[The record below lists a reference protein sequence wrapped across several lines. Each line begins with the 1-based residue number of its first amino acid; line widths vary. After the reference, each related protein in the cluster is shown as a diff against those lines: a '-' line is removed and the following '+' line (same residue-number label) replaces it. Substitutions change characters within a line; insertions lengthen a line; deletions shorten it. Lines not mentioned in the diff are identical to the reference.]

1 MALPKTH
8 AGFTLPIIVWSVVR
22 YPLDTLYGVVNL
34 AAIIFFGILLDGD
47 HISPKRIK
55 RVMGV
60 EDGKREFMSTKE
72 WLGLFIRFFIKSAKV
87 VLGNGKKEGGKG
99 PVPGWINYLHTWQA
113 AVVILVLSFLFW
125 NFLPAGAYAVH
136 IAVDAASQGQ
146 EKYFSEPLPRVLH
159 KLLPRW
165 LTYKDHIPL

>member
-1 MALPKTH
+1 MALSKTH
-8 AGFTLPIIVWSVVR
+8 AGFTLPIIVWSAVR

-60 EDGKREFMSTKE
+60 EDEAKKIRVKE
-72 WLGLFIRFFIKSAKV
+72 WPNLFVRFFIKSVKA
-87 VLGNGKKEGGKG
+87 VLGSGKKEGGKG

-113 AVVILVLSFLFW
+113 ATVILVFSFLFW
-125 NFLPAGAYAVH
+125 TFLPAGAYAVH

-146 EKYFSEPLPRVLH
+146 ERFNGEPLPRLLH
-159 KLLPRW
+159 RFIPRW
-165 LTYKDHIPL
+165 LVYKDKLPL